1 MRPPRSEAELARP
14 AVFLDRDGVLNHVVQ
29 RDGKWVSPRTLAD
42 FVLVDGIAD
51 AVQLARE
58 AALHVFVVTNQPD
71 IARGLMDRSVLDAM
85 NAQIEAEIA
94 PDALW
99 ACTHDD
105 ADRCICRKP
114 RPGALIRLALDWEV
128 DLPRSVMIGDTAKDV
143 GAARAAGV
151 TPVLIETDYNREVSA
166 DERSPNLETAI
177 RRAIELARAEE
188 TKDMDHINDFFKYAI
203 QIIETLD
210 RSVCE
215 KMVDLLVDVR
225 SRGGRLFFIG
235 SGGGAGH
242 ASHAVN
248 DFRKIAGIECYTP
261 SDNVSELTARIN
273 DDGWDTSYV
282 NWLKVSRMNGK
293 DAVFVFSV
301 GGGNEEK
308 NISMNLVHSMKHAK
322 EVGASVMGVVGRD
335 GGYTAKVGDAVLVIP
350 NLGDV
355 TAQVEAFQA
364 VIWHML
370 VSHPRVLANQM
381 KWESVEAA
389 PSK

>member
-1 MRPPRSEAELARP
+1 
-14 AVFLDRDGVLNHVVQ
+14 
-29 RDGKWVSPRTLAD
+29 
-42 FVLVDGIAD
+42 
-51 AVQLARE
+51 
-58 AALHVFVVTNQPD
+58 
-71 IARGLMDRSVLDAM
+71 MDRSVLDAM